1 MAKQIIETEFGTVF
15 YPETISGYEVTP
27 KVWKDGRKCR
37 VYFSVKV
44 DTKIDCGYIDVV
56 TGSLEI
62 KSRPASWGFQLKQE
76 VEKI

>member
-1 MAKQIIETEFGTVF
+1 MNTQVVETEFGTIQ
-15 YPETISGYEVTP
+15 YPTEINGYEVTP

-44 DTKIDCGYIDVV
+44 VTKIDCGYIDVV

-62 KSRPASWGFQLKQE
+62 KSRPAPWGFQLRQE
-76 VEKI
+76 VVKI